1 MIRHGKD
8 HLQPIQAVY
17 HRKYMV
23 LKPFNSYS
31 ANYCPISIKFGMLV
45 NDVMSHMLTN
55 FREVLSFHL
64 GFIVFLVY
72 FATPIL

>member
-1 MIRHGKD
+1 M
-8 HLQPIQAVY
+8 Y

-23 LKPFNSYS
+23 LKLFNSYS
-31 ANYCPISIKFGMLV
+31 ATYGPISIKFGMLV

-55 FREVLSFHL
+55 FCEVLSFHL
-64 GFIVFLVY
+64 GFIGFLMY